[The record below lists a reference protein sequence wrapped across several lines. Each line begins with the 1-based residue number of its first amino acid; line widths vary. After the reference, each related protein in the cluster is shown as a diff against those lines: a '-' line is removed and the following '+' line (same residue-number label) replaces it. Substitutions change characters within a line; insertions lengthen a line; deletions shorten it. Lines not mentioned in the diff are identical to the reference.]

1 MYKPKHF
8 GLKELL
14 PQTFYNTNY
23 KKYDGKLWYILF
35 DERLLMT
42 IDNIREK
49 FGKMI
54 VNDWAY
60 GGNNNYR
67 GYRPLKCKVG
77 ATLSQHRFGRACDLI
92 PQETTANEI
101 RDYII
106 TNQNKEPWKHIGG
119 LEMGISW
126 LHIDIR
132 ARDITGSIQLFY
144 P

>member
-1 MYKPKHF
+1 MYKPKYF
-8 GLKELL
+8 SLKELI

-23 KKYDGKLWYILF
+23 KKYKGKLWYILF

-54 VNDWAY
+54 VNDWVY
-60 GGNNNYR
+60 GGNSNYR
-67 GYRPLKCKVG
+67 GYRPLKCSVG

-92 PQETTANEI
+92 PQDLHPDEI
-101 RDYII
+101 RDHII
-106 TNQNKEPWKHIGG
+106 ANQNREPWKHIGG
-119 LEMGISW
+119 LEMNISW
-126 LHIDIR
+126 LHIDTR
-132 ARDITGSIQLFY
+132 ARDITGAIQLFY